1 MADLTPIP
9 ANDRSEEVSAT
20 LTKGAGAKRRRLR
33 KLVNKAGWI
42 LLILAPLTFVIAALG
57 YKLGIFGIGVSFGVL
72 NTKLGPI
79 LLALCAIF
87 GLASLGLA
95 FIVKPR
101 KGLMIGILGVLVPLL
116 AFAKLGATQK
126 AVYEKYPFIHDVT
139 TDTQDPPVFGS
150 VVLAEREATKD
161 VNTTDYVG
169 KKAPTFNANKE
180 PTGEALVS
188 ALQSKSFPSIR
199 PLILDGSREAVFN
212 AALKTAK
219 SNGWKIKEEDLE
231 TGRIDAT
238 DTTFWYGFKDDV
250 TIRLREANGG
260 GIIVDVRSLSRVGGS
275 DIGKNA
281 ARVGAFLDTMSKAE
295 LAK

>member
-1 MADLTPIP
+1 M
-9 ANDRSEEVSAT
+9 
-20 LTKGAGAKRRRLR
+20 
-33 KLVNKAGWI
+33 I
-42 LLILAPLTFVIAALG
+42 LGPLTFVIAALG

-79 LLALCAIF
+79 LLVLCGLF

-101 KGLMIGILGVLVPLL
+101 KGLMIGILGVLVPLM
-116 AFAKLGATQK
+116 AFVKLGATQK
-126 AVYEKYPFIHDVT
+126 AVYEKYPYIHDVT

-150 VVLAEREATKD
+150 VVLAEREATKR

-199 PLILDGSREAVFN
+199 PLILDGSHEAVFN
-212 AALKTAK
+212 QAVETAK
-219 SNGWKIKEEDLE
+219 SMGWKIKEEDLE
-231 TGRIDAT
+231 AGRIDAT

>member
-116 AFAKLGATQK
+116 AFAKLGATHK

-150 VVLAEREATKD
+150 VVLAEREATKG

-169 KKAPTFNANKE
+169 KKAPTYNAKKE